1 MRRWIE
7 GRAQAILEGITGS
20 KTETTLLLLLLL
32 LLPEYLSKSNLDLN
46 KLSFDTTTLKAL
58 GACGN
63 MRGVKVTGIDLK
75 ILGSKYWPYH
85 ESIVRIVP
93 TRPRLL
99 YRHLASIK
107 LQLFSLS
114 NLVAHRCP
122 NRFAQEDHISR

>member
-32 LLPEYLSKSNLDLN
+32 PEYLSKSNLDPN

-63 MRGVKVTGIDLK
+63 IRGVKVTVVNLK
-75 ILGSKYWPYH
+75 S
-85 ESIVRIVP
+85 
-93 TRPRLL
+93 
-99 YRHLASIK
+99 
-107 LQLFSLS
+107 
-114 NLVAHRCP
+114 
-122 NRFAQEDHISR
+122 